1 MATKENA
8 IWLGTTLAGSLVVRE
23 AWDDDVRRYT
33 ARHAESHESRYGDLH
48 DTLDACGQPAIQWGL
63 LFALHEVGDWT
74 NDSQLTQ
81 STGAAMSSLGL
92 TTAATFAIK
101 GIADTD
107 RPTDAVSGGRYGF
120 PSYHTSSSF
129 ALAAV
134 ADEYY
139 GKSVGLPAYGL
150 ATLVGWSRIDGR
162 DHDLS
167 DVLFGAALGYA
178 IGKSVA
184 TRHQE
189 RDSTVRL
196 LPYIESPEAV
206 GGMTLETRF

>member
-1 MATKENA
+1 
-8 IWLGTTLAGSLVVRE
+8 
-23 AWDDDVRRYT
+23 
-33 ARHAESHESRYGDLH
+33 
-48 DTLDACGQPAIQWGL
+48 
-63 LFALHEVGDWT
+63 
-74 NDSQLTQ
+74 
-81 STGAAMSSLGL
+81 MSSLGL

-167 DVLFGAALGYA
+167 DIVFGTALGFIMRLASPLPHA
-178 IGKSVA
+178 IKNVIAPFGCC
-184 TRHQE
+184 RILN
-189 RDSTVRL
+189 RL
-196 LPYIESPEAV
+196 KLWV
-206 GGMTLETRF
+206 G